1 MLSWIVC
8 IRVAQHQHQRQQI
21 NQHHGQRTSQRRGQ
35 HNRHQN
41 QPSQPAI
48 VPITINTVPLGRP
61 LANVARIQLIWINIV
76 VNHAAY
82 VEAVVVVEEAAPMPV
97 LIVTIGHSMVI
108 ADQIMHIWVNHVE
121 KRVAFAEVFT
131 NINRQKIPRIK
142 FKLWFTSKSY
152 L

>member
-82 VEAVVVVEEAAPMPV
+82 VEAVVVVEAALMPV
-97 LIVTIGHSMVI
+97 HTATIGRSMVI
-108 ADQIMHIWVNHVE
+108 VDQIMHIWVSHVE
-121 KRVAFAEVFT
+121 KHVVSAEIKKRMVSPL
-131 NINRQKIPRIK
+131 NIWNESFETILICNRE
-142 FKLWFTSKSY
+142 
-152 L
+152 